1 MRQQFCT
8 VARKNEQIDSRS
20 QWIGLAVGKYWGKG
34 LQMLVLTRKA
44 NESIRIGNGIEITV
58 TEIRGNRVRIG
69 VKAPQSTPIYRGEL
83 QPSGEKPITG
93 TATREE
99 FAGASI

>member
-20 QWIGLAVGKYWGKG
+20 QWIGFAVGKSWGKG

-44 NESIRIGNGIEITV
+44 NESIRIGNWIEITV